1 MSDRQSHVTPDMFAF
16 MTDLAANNDREWFKA
31 NQSRYE
37 EVVREPLRA
46 FIRDLEGPLEAISP
60 HVVAD
65 DRKSGG
71 SLFRIHRDTRF
82 SKDKSPYKTFAGVQ
96 FRHEAG
102 KDAHAPGYYLHLDPG
117 NIFVGAGCWRPAREA
132 LESIRDAIV
141 EDPDR
146 WTEARDAVVSA
157 GFAFEGDSLKRPP
170 RGYPP
175 EHPQIE
181 DLKRKDFI
189 AVRHLSDEAVFAPNL
204 VTAFAGMCSEA
215 APLMRFLTS
224 AIGVRW

>member
-1 MSDRQSHVTPDMFAF
+1 MSDRQPHITPELFAF

-37 EVVREPLRA
+37 ETVREPLRA
-46 FIRDLEGPLEAISP
+46 FIRDLDRPLESISP

-117 NIFVGAGCWRPAREA
+117 NVFVGAGCWRPAREA
-132 LESIRDAIV
+132 LESIRDAIA

-146 WTEARDAVVSA
+146 WAEARDAVVAA
-157 GFAFEGDSLKRPP
+157 GFAFEGESLKRPP
-170 RGYPP
+170 RGYAP
-175 EHPQIE
+175 EHPRID

-189 AVRHLSDEAVFAPNL
+189 AVRHLPDEAVFEPDF
-204 VTAFAGMCSEA
+204 VTIFAGMCSDA